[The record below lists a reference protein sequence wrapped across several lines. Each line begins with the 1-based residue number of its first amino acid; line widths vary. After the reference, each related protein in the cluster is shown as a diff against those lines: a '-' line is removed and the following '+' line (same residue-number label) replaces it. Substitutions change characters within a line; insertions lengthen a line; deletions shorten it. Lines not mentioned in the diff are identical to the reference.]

1 MQKKPSEQI
10 NDFLEFLEKAKE
22 EYESAFEKVGEE
34 DRKVQTFLHD
44 TEFAPDRN
52 ERNKVAT
59 RLQRSRRKRREAKDI
74 VQLYENVYKFYLD
87 RSNQNFIKSL
97 RKLFNDQRMM
107 ENYLFGKREF
117 KKRVD

>member
-44 TEFAPDRN
+44 TEFAPNRN

-59 RLQRSRRKRREAKDI
+59 RLQKSRKKRREAKDV
-74 VQLYENVYKFYLD
+74 VQLYENTYKFYLD
-87 RSNQNFIKSL
+87 KSNQNIIKTL
-97 RKLFNDQRMM
+97 RRLLNDQRTI

-117 KKRVD
+117 KNRVD